1 LIGKRLAHY
10 EVLEKIGSGGMG
22 EVYRAHDTRLDRD
35 VALKIMPAAMA
46 SDPERS
52 VRFERE
58 ARAVAALKHPNI
70 VTIHSVEEADGIRFI
85 TMELVEGRTLTE
97 VIPAGGL
104 PLGRFF
110 DLAVQL
116 ADAVSAAHIKGI
128 THRDLKPDNIML
140 EHDNRLKVLDFGLA
154 KLFEGAISTDATMAF
169 DPRTTREGHI
179 LGTVAYMSPEQAEG
193 KPVDPR
199 SDIFSL
205 GIILY
210 EMITGDRPFQGDT
223 QISTITAILRDT
235 PPAVHER
242 KHTAP
247 RHLDRIIQRC
257 LEKDPDRRYES
268 ARGLRND
275 LETLKKEVDSQ
286 PAQAMAHSETVAPSS
301 DRVSMMGR
309 RASDSVALPEVPA
322 TTAPELRQAGSRR
335 FAFPPWAIIAVLSVV
350 LSVGWLILRER
361 GTKAPAIPE
370 ASPPAAVSAAAAQS
384 KMIVVFPFENLGP
397 AEDAYFAAGMT
408 EEITSR
414 LAMLH
419 GLGVLSRTSAVQYNR
434 TGKTMQQISQA
445 LGVDY
450 VLEGSV
456 RWSHDPSGTSRV
468 RVTPQLINA
477 HEDTHIWANNY
488 DRSME
493 EIFRIQ
499 SEIATEVVDKLG
511 MTLLQGDREALATAP
526 TSNVEAFHEY
536 LRAKDAIEGV
546 FYSRP
551 KWNQATQMLEVA
563 VAQDPQFLQAYALL
577 GKAHAGFAHFGWD
590 NSEERL
596 AKSKQAVDR
605 ALAIDSKSP
614 WAQLGLGYYYY
625 WGSKDYENA
634 YAAFSAARAGLPNSS
649 EVLTAIAFVRRRQ
662 GRFEDAR
669 TFLEQALPLD
679 PQNVLIATNLGET
692 SMILRRYDESAEH
705 YERAIALEPDG
716 TEIYLGKVR
725 CALLAGDVVAARA
738 TLARCPADRTPAEKG
753 ARISVLMGMRD
764 YAAALEAASTLP
776 EVENVQFFL
785 LCKPAL
791 IGHIHM
797 LQGDRDGAKPHFE
810 RAKTVLET
818 YVRQNPQAANA
829 RSALALVDAQ
839 LGHADEAL
847 RGARMALGLFPAS
860 HDAWIRQY
868 REFDLALV
876 EIITGNHDAAIDRL
890 GQLLSQPSDMVSV
903 PSLKLSPWYDSLR
916 KNPAFARLL
925 GPS

>member
-1 LIGKRLAHY
+1 MIGKLLAHY
-10 EVLEKIGSGGMG
+10 EIREKIGSGGMG

-35 VALKIMPAAMA
+35 VALKIMPEAMA
-46 SDPERS
+46 NDPERS
-52 VRFERE
+52 ARFERE

-70 VTIHSVEEADGIRFI
+70 VTIYSVEEADGIRFL
-85 TMELVEGRTLTE
+85 TMELVEGRTLTGI
-97 VIPAGGL
+97 IPAGGL

-116 ADAVSAAHIKGI
+116 ADAVSAAHAKGI

-140 EHDNRLKVLDFGLA
+140 EQDHRVKVLDFGLA
-154 KLFEGAISTDATMAF
+154 KLLEGALGSDATMAIA
-169 DPRTTREGHI
+169 PHSTREGHI

-199 SDIFSL
+199 SDVFSL

-210 EMITGDRPFQGDT
+210 EMITGERPFQGGT
-223 QISTITAILRDT
+223 QISTLTAILRDT

-242 KHTAP
+242 KPMAP
-247 RHLDRIIQRC
+247 RHLDRIVQRC
-257 LEKDPDRRYES
+257 LEKEPDRRYES

-275 LETLKKEVDSQ
+275 LDSLKKEVESQ
-286 PAQAMAHSETVAPSS
+286 PALAMAAETVASTGDS
-301 DRVSMMGR
+301 VIRTGR
-309 RASDSVALPEVPA
+309 RASDSVVSSPGASAPGPE
-322 TTAPELRQAGSRR
+322 RR
-335 FAFPPWAIIAVLSVV
+335 RLSFSPWALVAVLSVV
-350 LSVGWLILRER
+350 LSVGWLIVRER
-361 GTKAPAIPE
+361 GTKGSELLPPPIPP
-370 ASPPAAVSAAAAQS
+370 SPIPPAAPPNP
-384 KMIVVFPFENLGP
+384 MIVVFPFENLGP
-397 AEDAYFAAGMT
+397 AEDAYFAAGVT

-419 GLGVLSRTSAVQYNR
+419 GLRVLSRTSAVQYDR
-434 TGKTMQQISQA
+434 AGKTMQQISQD

-456 RWSHDPSGTSRV
+456 RWSRDQSGTSRV
-468 RVTPQLINA
+468 RVTPQLIRA
-477 HEDTHIWANNY
+477 REDVHVWANNY
-488 DRSME
+488 DRSMD

-499 SEIATEVVDKLG
+499 SEIASEVVDKLG
-511 MTLLQGDREALATAP
+511 MTLLQGDREVLTAAP

-536 LRAKDAIEGV
+536 LRAKGIIDRAARAREDMIPAMQMLDAAIE
-546 FYSRP
+546 
-551 KWNQATQMLEVA
+551 K
-563 VAQDPQFLQAYALL
+563 DPQFLQAHALL
-577 GKAHAGFAHFGWD
+577 GKAHAMFVHYAWD
-590 NSEERL
+590 TSEERL

-634 YAAFSAARAGLPNSS
+634 YAAFSAAQAGLPNSS
-649 EVLTAIAFVRRRQ
+649 DVLSAIAYVRRRQ
-662 GRFEDAR
+662 GRFEDSMSFFEKA
-669 TFLEQALPLD
+669 QPLD
-679 PQNVLIATNLGET
+679 PQNSLIVNMLGET
-692 SMILRRYDESAEH
+692 SMIMRRYDEAAKQ
-705 YERAIALEPDG
+705 YERAIALAPDA
-716 TEIYLGKVR
+716 TELYLGEARV
-725 CALLAGDVVAARA
+725 ALLAGDVATARA
-738 TLARCPADRTPAEKG
+738 ILTRCPKDRVPLEVG
-753 ARISVLMGMRD
+753 LRISVLVGMRD
-764 YAAALEAASTLP
+764 YATALEAASTLP
-776 EVENVQFFL
+776 ELEKTQFVL
-785 LCKPAL
+785 LCKPAS
-791 IGHIHM
+791 IGHIHS

-818 YVRQNPQAANA
+818 YVRQHPEEANA

-839 LGHADEAL
+839 LGFADEAL

-876 EIITGNHDAAIDRL
+876 EITTGNHDAAIDRL

-903 PSLKLSPWYDSLR
+903 AELKSSPLYDPLR
-916 KNPAFARLL
+916 QNPAFVRLL